1 MGKNCHKMAKK
12 SDEVIVKFIFYVIK
26 MRQLKK
32 KFSRVL
38 AGYLENGPIDFHKT
52 YAIFS
57 QSYVEVVEMKRLNQ

>member
-1 MGKNCHKMAKK
+1 
-12 SDEVIVKFIFYVIK
+12 

-38 AGYLENGPIDFHKT
+38 AGYLENGPADFHQT

-57 QSYVEVVEMKRLNQ
+57 QSYVEVIEIKILNQ